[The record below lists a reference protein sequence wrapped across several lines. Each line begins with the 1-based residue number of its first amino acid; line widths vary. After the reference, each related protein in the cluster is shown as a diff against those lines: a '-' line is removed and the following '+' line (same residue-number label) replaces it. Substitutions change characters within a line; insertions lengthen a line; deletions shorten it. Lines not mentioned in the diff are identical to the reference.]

1 MLPEITWAIGECR
14 GKMGWKGALGLAARL
29 KLVDGLG
36 LRSLSLSF
44 EGCSIDLTAWKA
56 VAASIPEHG
65 LEKLRLSFRRS
76 GVTEAEAEELAELI
90 RGRFPHMQS
99 RRAIALAACVRAVV
113 RSLLSQKCSAGHTF
127 HTHAVCLQLTVYAA
141 VFQAIFFCF
150 CRKNVAFT
158 VQLKTTA
165 QNRDIPANGNPT
177 NLDK

>member
-1 MLPEITWAIGECR
+1 
-14 GKMGWKGALGLAARL
+14 MGWKGALGLAARL

-127 HTHAVCLQLTVYAA
+127 HTHPVYLQLTYMQQCFKPFSFFRISETRSLFSALSQVAGVA
-141 VFQAIFFCF
+141 GAPRSAFLTFHQFQ
-150 CRKNVAFT
+150 
-158 VQLKTTA
+158 
-165 QNRDIPANGNPT
+165 
-177 NLDK
+177 